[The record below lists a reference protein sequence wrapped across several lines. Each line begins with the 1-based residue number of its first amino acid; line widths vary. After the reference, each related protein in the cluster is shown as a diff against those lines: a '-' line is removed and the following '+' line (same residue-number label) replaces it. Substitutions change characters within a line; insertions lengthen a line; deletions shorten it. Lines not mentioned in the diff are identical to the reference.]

1 MFVAQSIAH
10 EFIVA
15 VHPIVV
21 AIELLDRNLADQLRR
36 AATSAAL
43 NAAEGNQRTGR
54 DRAARFRIAAAE
66 CAEAVAAIRIA
77 IAWGYVADEGAT
89 AALGFADRL
98 GAMLWRL
105 RHPRR

>member
-15 VHPIVV
+15 VRPIVV
-21 AIELLDRNLADQLRR
+21 AVELVDRNLADQLRR

-77 IAWGYVADEGAT
+77 VAWGYVADEAAT
-89 AALGFADRL
+89 AALGLADRL
-98 GAMLWRL
+98 GAILWRL

>member
-15 VHPIVV
+15 VRPIVV
-21 AIELLDRNLADQLRR
+21 AVELLDRNLADQLRR

-43 NAAEGNQRTGR
+43 NAAEG
-54 DRAARFRIAAAE
+54 
-66 CAEAVAAIRIA
+66 AEAVAAIRIA
-77 IAWGYVADEGAT
+77 IAWGYVANDAAT

-98 GAMLWRL
+98 GAVLWRL